1 VTGAFGVVAGLGGG
15 VLLLAV
21 MATIFPPSV
30 LIPMHGAV
38 LFGSNL
44 GRMVMMRRMVVRQLL
59 PAFIVGALLGA
70 VVGGNIVVELPTGI
84 MQAVLGVFI
93 LYVCWARPPAAIA
106 YSPAKFFALGTGGT
120 LLGFFVG
127 SSGSLLAPF
136 VAAVCPDR
144 QQFVAT
150 HSFLMTFV
158 HGLKILVFGMLG
170 FAVMVYLPL
179 IIPMIVTSIAGSWVG
194 RIALSRMP
202 ERLFRR
208 VFQIVLSLLA
218 VRLLYSGAE
227 KAGWISF

>member
-1 VTGAFGVVAGLGGG
+1 
-15 VLLLAV
+15 

-30 LIPMHGAV
+30 LIPLHGAV
-38 LFGSNL
+38 LFGTNL
-44 GRMVMMRRMVVRQLL
+44 GRAVMMRHMVVRQLL
-59 PAFIVGALLGA
+59 PAFVAGALVGA
-70 VVGGNIVVELPTGI
+70 VVGGNIVVELPIGI
-84 MQAVLGVFI
+84 MQAVLGLFI

-106 YSPAKFFALGTGGT
+106 WSRARLFLLGAGGT

-127 SSGSLLAPF
+127 SSGALLAPF
-136 VAAVCPDR
+136 IAAACPDR

-150 HSFLMTFV
+150 HAFLMTFV
-158 HGLKILVFGMLG
+158 HALKILVFGMLG

-194 RIALSRMP
+194 RIALRRMP
-202 ERLFRR
+202 ERVFRR

-218 VRLLYSGAE
+218 IRLLYSGAE